1 MQQSIAIVSHS
12 YIIQRGLNAIISD
25 LSDAVFIYFPD
36 MPALNSHLEEKQPN
50 IILIDEDA
58 IQNDFDQNL
67 FSQLNKKARTGLII
81 RKDQPQ
87 KNIRGIDF
95 MLKINATKSEI
106 SPVFE
111 KYFTD
116 TTQSG
121 NKETSLLSDR
131 EKEVLTMV
139 AYGRTNQEIADKLFI
154 SRHTVIS
161 HRKNITAKLGIK
173 TVSGLTV
180 YAVLNKMIPRDQ
192 IQ

>member
-12 YIIQRGLNAIISD
+12 YIIQRGLTAIISD
-25 LSDAVFIYFPD
+25 LSNASFIYFPN
-36 MPALNSHLEEKQPN
+36 MPALNNYLEEKQPN
-50 IILIDEDA
+50 IILIDEKVLQA
-58 IQNDFDQNL
+58 NFDQDL
-67 FSQLNKKARTGLII
+67 FARLNKKARTGLIT
-81 RKDQPQ
+81 REDLPP

-95 MLKINATKSEI
+95 ILKSNATKSEI

-111 KYFTD
+111 KHFSD
-116 TTQSG
+116 TKQSE
-121 NKETSLLSDR
+121 NKESSLLSER

-154 SRHTVIS
+154 SKHTVIS